1 MAASKRDPS
10 TARGRG
16 GENRRFAR
24 SAGGLSV
31 GIGLAGLTTY
41 LYFSLAAHNLTPE
54 DYGEVV
60 VLWSAVFVLISVL
73 HRPVEQLLSRSIAD
87 REARDAPTRDAIVA
101 AARIELVV
109 AVGWI
114 AAALALKRPL
124 ADDLLDGNETL
135 YWILVV
141 AVLAFAAS
149 FFARGYMA
157 GRRRFGAVAA
167 IIICES
173 LGRAAFALVVAL
185 GIAAGQTVVALGIVA
200 APFISL
206 VVVPIALS
214 RGDAEANEERA
225 PEPAPGSRGGSGT
238 GFAAAV
244 LCVMAAEQTL
254 LNAGPLLVSAF
265 EGPALAG
272 FVFNV
277 LMVARAPLVVFQG
290 VSTSILPHLTRLHA
304 RGGAESLAEF
314 DRSVRTVL
322 LAIGGFTVAVIC
334 GLLLAGPAVMQ
345 LAFSDEFIY
354 GRGELC
360 LIAAGMGLY
369 LSSTTLSQAAL
380 AGGLARAA
388 AGCWLAA
395 ALTFLLWCVFGPL
408 DPALRVETGFL
419 GAALALFASLT
430 SLYPRARSGAG
441 GLDERDEATA
451 RLRLSEDAG
460 L

>member
-1 MAASKRDPS
+1 MAATSQS
-10 TARGRG
+10 AGA
-16 GENRRFAR
+16 GETRRFAR
-24 SAGGLSV
+24 SAGGLSI

-41 LYFSLAAHNLTPE
+41 VYFSLAAHNLSAE
-54 DYGEVV
+54 AYGQVV

-73 HRPVEQLLSRSIAD
+73 HRPVEQLLSRSISE
-87 REARDAPTRDAIVA
+87 REARGASPRHAILA
-101 AARIELVV
+101 AARIEAVV
-109 AVGWI
+109 AVVWV
-114 AAALALKRPL
+114 AAALAFRGPL
-124 ADDLLDGNETL
+124 TDDLLDGNSTL

-185 GIAAGQTVVALGIVA
+185 GIASGQTVVALGIVA

-206 VVVPIALS
+206 VVVPIALA
-214 RGDAEANEERA
+214 RGRPAAPAASEVGANA
-225 PEPAPGSRGGSGT
+225 SGSGT

-254 LNAGPLLVSAF
+254 LNAGPLLVSSI
-265 EGPALAG
+265 EGAALAG

-304 RGGAESLAEF
+304 QGGPDSAAEF
-314 DRSVRTVL
+314 DRSVRTVM
-322 LAIGGFTVAVIC
+322 LAICGFTVAVVA
-334 GLLLAGPAVMQ
+334 GLLIAGPAVMQ
-345 LAFSDEFIY
+345 LAFSDEFSY

-369 LSSTTLSQAAL
+369 LGSTTLSQAAL

-388 AGCWLAA
+388 AGSWLGAA
-395 ALTFLLWCVFGPL
+395 VAFLVWCVAGPL
-408 DPALRVETGFL
+408 EPALRVETGFL
-419 GAALALFASLT
+419 GAALVLFAALAA
-430 SLYPRARSGAG
+430 LYPRARSGEG
-441 GLDERDEATA
+441 RLSERDERTA
-451 RLRLSEDAG
+451 QLRASEDAA

>member
-1 MAASKRDPS
+1 MAATSD
-10 TARGRG
+10 
-16 GENRRFAR
+16 GETGTETRRFAR

-41 LYFSLAAHNLTPE
+41 VYFSLAAHNLSAE
-54 DYGEVV
+54 DYGQVV

-73 HRPVEQLLSRSIAD
+73 HRPVEQLLSRSISE
-87 REARDAPTRDAIVA
+87 REAHGASPRRAILA
-101 AARIELVV
+101 AARIEAVV
-109 AVGWI
+109 AIGWL
-114 AAALALKRPL
+114 AAALAFREPL
-124 ADDLLDGNETL
+124 TDDLLDGNETL

-173 LGRAAFALVVAL
+173 LGRAAFALLVAL
-185 GIAAGQTVVALGIVA
+185 GIASGQTVVALGIVA

-206 VVVPIALS
+206 VVVPIALV
-214 RGDAEANEERA
+214 RGGPAPAPIDDPTEER
-225 PEPAPGSRGGSGT
+225 SGSGT

-254 LNAGPLLVSAF
+254 LNAGPLLVSSI
-265 EGPALAG
+265 EGAALAG

-304 RGGAESLAEF
+304 QGGADSETEF
-314 DRSVRTVL
+314 DRAVRTVL
-322 LAIGGFTVAVIC
+322 VAISGFTVAVIA
-334 GLLLAGPAVMQ
+334 GLLLVGPAVMQ
-345 LAFSDEFIY
+345 LAFSDEFTY

-360 LIAAGMGLY
+360 LVAAGMGLY
-369 LSSTTLSQAAL
+369 LASTTLSQAAL

-388 AGCWLAA
+388 AACWLGAA
-395 ALTFLLWCVFGPL
+395 VAFLAWCVAGPL
-408 DPALRVETGFL
+408 EPALRVETGFL
-419 GAALALFASLT
+419 GAALALFAALAV
-430 SLYPRARSGAG
+430 LYPRARSGAG
-441 GLDERDEATA
+441 RLSERDERTA
-451 RLRLSEDAG
+451 QLRLSEDAG